1 MRVRCIIKVNDVRS
15 RQLRRKVPS
24 GRDLTRSSQRW
35 MAAKSWRK
43 KYSDLSGSSVIC
55 CCEPAK
61 VVGSDSEQEIEEY
74 LIKPLTLIIEI
85 IEQNQSF
92 YVY

>member
-1 MRVRCIIKVNDVRS
+1 MAKWEGLSFKFANAGW
-15 RQLRRKVPS
+15 LRKA
-24 GRDLTRSSQRW
+24 GE
-35 MAAKSWRK
+35 K